1 MKYQGHRGIEKEYPE
16 NTMVSYRAAVGCGY
30 DIIELDPAVTSDG
43 VFVMLHDRTINRT
56 ARDKNGAAPAVQ
68 TPIADITYDV
78 AASYEYGSWFDE
90 KFRGEPI
97 PLVSEVLEFAR
108 ESGVRLKIDNKFE
121 SFDPDTRKKFLALFD
136 YGADNIT
143 FSVLSKDSALEI
155 FALYPDCNICFDGIT
170 DEPTLIDLRDTF
182 GDHLEVWIPVRT
194 PRTLWWKKEFLTPEI
209 AHTVSKHAKLCI
221 WCLDDPAEL
230 EWALEFC
237 EPYALETTGGIKP
250 TKNENR

>member
-16 NTMVSYRAAVGCGY
+16 NTMASYRAAVRCGY

-56 ARDKNGAAPAVQ
+56 ARDKDGIP
-68 TPIADITYDV
+68 TREELPISDITYEM
-78 AASYEYGSWFDE
+78 ASSYEYGSWFDE

-97 PLVSEVLEFAR
+97 PLVSDVLAFAR

-121 SFDPDTRKKFLALFD
+121 SFDPEMRKKFLALFS
-136 YGADNIT
+136 YGANNIT
-143 FSVLSKDSALEI
+143 FSVLTMESAIEI
-155 FALYPDCNICFDGIT
+155 FALYPDCNLCFDGIT
-170 DEPTLIDLRDTF
+170 DEPTLKELSGLF
-182 GDHLEVWIPVRT
+182 GEHLEVWIPLRT

-209 AHTVSKHAKLCI
+209 ATIVSKYAKLGI
-221 WCLDDPAEL
+221 WCLDEPSEL

-250 TKNENR
+250 PTAKN